1 MQSKVNQFIGK
12 AFIKDKK
19 TYVVERVDVIK
30 GKAFVSTDR
39 RTFVLYENE
48 LNDLIDSIEFV
59 DVPQVSFSDAVPA
72 VMMFK
77 NDAIGQHV
85 VQQNA
90 LSLRMTK
97 KLEEVFDEL
106 TGAPGEETYKKAKSM
121 VEVANSIVGVQMA
134 NYKYL
139 TLNNR

>member
-12 AFIKDKK
+12 AFRKDGKI
-19 TYVVERVDVIK
+19 YIVEDALVKEMKAIIRTDKRV
-30 GKAFVSTDR
+30 FVM
-39 RTFVLYENE
+39 YESE
-48 LNDLIDSIEFV
+48 LNDLMAIIEFCN
-59 DVPQVSFSDAVPA
+59 VPETVQTVVVAHS
-72 VMMFK
+72 MIK
-77 NDAIGQHV
+77 NNVLTHQV
-85 VQQNA
+85 VQQNE
-90 LSLRMTK
+90 LSSRICK